1 MTRRYLHLRI
11 YPCGL
16 CAGPVVG
23 GSTAVRENEISKEI
37 NVQQVGA
44 ICLTCGQRQDNT
56 ADPMDVRHLPPISW
70 EPMTGDFPASALV
83 EKFNRAELL

>member
-1 MTRRYLHLRI
+1 
-11 YPCGL
+11 
-16 CAGPVVG
+16 
-23 GSTAVRENEISKEI
+23 
-37 NVQQVGA
+37 VGA